1 MTLRLILRSLAV
13 LMLALNVAARA
24 DVVTFESLT
33 LSPSSYANGNPGNLS
48 PGSSVSV
55 PFQFGGV
62 AFANTFGID
71 AAWGFAYWNG
81 FAISN
86 VENTTDGT
94 WTNQYAA
101 KPGSGH
107 LSANYAV
114 AYSSAA
120 TIMFPEPVVA
130 SGLRIANTTYAY
142 AIMTEPD
149 PNGFSVPLGQD
160 GWFSVTATGSRN
172 GETVAFEEFF
182 LADLRG
188 TNPIGVR
195 GGWNWFDLSDLGL
208 IDSLAF
214 SFAGSDVGEYG
225 LNTPAY
231 FAMDDLTFAVPE
243 PSGVVLAVGG
253 AAAWVAR
260 RRWAR
265 WR

>member
-1 MTLRLILRSLAV
+1 MSLRISLCLLPLLVLAV
-13 LMLALNVAARA
+13 SGASRA
-24 DVVTFESLT
+24 DVVGFESLT
-33 LSPSSYANGNPGNLS
+33 LPPSGYANGDPGNLP
-48 PGSSVSV
+48 PGGSVSV

-71 AAWGFAYWNG
+71 GTWNFPYWNG

-86 VENTTDGT
+86 VVNTTDGT

-107 LSANYAV
+107 LSVNYAV

-120 TIMFPEPVVA
+120 TIAFPQPVVA

-142 AIMTEPD
+142 SVMTETD
-149 PNGFSVPLGQD
+149 PNGFSTPLGPG
-160 GWFSVTATGSRN
+160 GWFSVTATGALGGVTGAS
-172 GETVAFEEFF
+172 AEFF

-188 TNPIGVR
+188 ANPIGVQ
-195 GGWNWFDLSDLGL
+195 GGWSWFDLGALGT

-231 FAMDDLTFAVPE
+231 FAMDDLTYAVPE
-243 PSGVVLAVGG
+243 PAGIVLAACG
-253 AAAWVAR
+253 AAAWIAGR
-260 RRWAR
+260 RRIPLG
-265 WR
+265 

>member
-13 LMLALNVAARA
+13 LMIALNVAARA

-33 LSPSSYANGNPGNLS
+33 LPPSSYANGNPGNLS

-55 PFQFGGV
+55 PFLFGGV

-71 AAWGFAYWNG
+71 ATWGFAYWNG

-86 VENTTDGT
+86 IVNTTDGT

-101 KPGSGH
+101 KPGGGH

-120 TIMFPEPVVA
+120 TIMFPEPVVV

-149 PNGFSVPLGQD
+149 PNGFSVPLGQG

-172 GETVAFEEFF
+172 GVMVASEEFF

-188 TNPIGVR
+188 ADPIGVR
-195 GGWNWFDLSDLGL
+195 GGWNWFDLGGLGL

-243 PSGVVLAVGG
+243 PGAAVLLACGVVAGLVAR
-253 AAAWVAR
+253 WAR
-260 RRWAR
+260 RR
-265 WR
+265 